1 MRKSKVLK
9 ALLVFGMSVATA
21 TSVVGMTACNPEEEH
36 AHTYKS
42 GWSTSA
48 EKHWHDAD
56 CGHDVKSDEGVHTAP
71 NADGKCDTCGYQL
84 QEVNKHTH
92 NYSETWEKD
101 ANSHWHECT
110 STTGACLA
118 PVKDL
123 SSHVDEN
130 KDNICDEC
138 EYKDTAELPAKY
150 TELKNSENNILA
162 ETFFV
167 SKEKLDDFA
176 GWGTRGIYSEFNGKG
191 DGTAETN
198 YVKVENG
205 IAEMVDTSS
214 GGTSLVVDYGSVL
227 GVVEGYI
234 EVTLISSGNSWT
246 FLQFNGYSAGKQNA
260 EVFGLRT
267 DSGKIKYR
275 LDGGSVIAGTT
286 TPDMADTTYKIYYK
300 FDLLSGKVTLTING
314 EDIVS
319 DLQTSISGLTGLKVV
334 SSDSGSK
341 TAKVD
346 NVAVVNTPP
355 SVDEYKTTVTAKVD
369 SLVTLLPSE
378 VDVTEKTTAVKAEIN
393 AATTIEGCD
402 TAYKNYELSI
412 CEDYKSYIM
421 QYMNVTNYP
430 ESNYTK
436 PENSEVFA
444 QAKAA
449 GETAVNGATSVA
461 ALKKAFTAW
470 ENSVKDIKPDS
481 YYNKAD
487 VTITVN
493 DGTNTKTLTV
503 KEGDTVTKEQL
514 DEKVT
519 VPENHIIDKYY
530 IDESKTNEISF
541 PYVVNSSITIYVGFI
556 EVTSDRGVYTFTVAN
571 SIAVKEKSEG
581 SLGNPEKILTAATS
595 YNATDFKFASNTE
608 VLTFVL
614 NVTVGQK
621 ISLEISGFTGSTGN
635 ASGVKVETSDTD
647 KILTS
652 SVTNI
657 DLPADSKVDNL
668 TVAVVEYDVNVA
680 GQVTITIKRSV
691 SKTARVKKVV
701 LTVTD
706 AE

>member
-355 SVDEYKTTVTAKVD
+355 SVDEYKTTVIAKVD
-369 SLVTLLPSE
+369 SLVALLPSE
-378 VDVTEKTTAVKAEIN
+378 VDVTEKTTAIKAEIN

-444 QAKAA
+444 QARAA

>member
-444 QAKAA
+444 QAKVA

-470 ENSVKDIKPDS
+470 ENSVKDIKTDS

-487 VTITVN
+487 VTITVS

>member
-130 KDNICDEC
+130 NDNICDEC

-267 DSGKIKYR
+267 DGGKIKYR
-275 LDGGSVIAGTT
+275 LDGGNVIAGTT
-286 TPDMADTTYKIYYK
+286 TPDTADTTYKIYYK

-355 SVDEYKTTVTAKVD
+355 SVDEYKTTVIAKVD
-369 SLVTLLPSE
+369 SLVALLPSE

-444 QAKAA
+444 QARAA